1 MKPPTLAQIIAQF
14 MQEEVIQTIKLSKL
28 KW

>member
-28 KW
+28 K